1 MEIAER
7 SSGDV
12 KILDLHGKLTIGD
25 GDELLKDKI
34 NSLVQQG
41 HTKIVLNLGD
51 VPYVDSAGLG
61 QMVSSY
67 RTVTRSGG
75 SLRLLNLTT
84 RIREVLTITKLLTVF
99 DTYESESEALGSF
112 S

>member
-12 KILDLHGKLTIGD
+12 KVLDLHGKLTIGD

-41 HTKIVLNLGD
+41 HTKIVLNLAD

-67 RTVTRSGG
+67 RTVTRNGG
-75 SLRLLNLTT
+75 SLRLLNLTA

-99 DTYESESEALGSF
+99 DTYESESEALASF

>member
-12 KILDLHGKLTIGD
+12 KVLDLHGKLTIGD

-75 SLRLLNLTT
+75 SLRLLNLTA

-99 DTYESESEALGSF
+99 DTFESESEALASF

>member
-12 KILDLHGKLTIGD
+12 KVLDLHGKLTIGD

-75 SLRLLNLTT
+75 NLRLLNLTA

-99 DTYESESEALGSF
+99 DTYESESEALASF